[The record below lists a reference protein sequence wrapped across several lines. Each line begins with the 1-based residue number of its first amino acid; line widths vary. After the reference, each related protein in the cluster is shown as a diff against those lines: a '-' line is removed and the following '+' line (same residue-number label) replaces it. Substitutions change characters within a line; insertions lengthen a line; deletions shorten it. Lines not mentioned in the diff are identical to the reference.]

1 MRIKKTLLSALAV
14 TLLLAG
20 CGTKQT
26 TPQSLSLKE
35 AFGDKFLVG
44 VALNTRQVAGKD
56 SAATRLIKQHF
67 NSIVAENCMKS
78 VNIHPEEGRYNF
90 GAADSIVE
98 YGEKNGMAVIGH
110 CLIWHSQCAPWLCV
124 E

>member
-44 VALNTRQVAGKD
+44 VALNTRQVAGKTVRQQG
-56 SAATRLIKQHF
+56 SSNNTSTLSLQKTA
-67 NSIVAENCMKS
+67 
-78 VNIHPEEGRYNF
+78 
-90 GAADSIVE
+90 
-98 YGEKNGMAVIGH
+98 
-110 CLIWHSQCAPWLCV
+110 
-124 E
+124 

>member
-44 VALNTRQVAGKD
+44 VRIEHPAG
-56 SAATRLIKQHF
+56 SR
-67 NSIVAENCMKS
+67 
-78 VNIHPEEGRYNF
+78 
-90 GAADSIVE
+90 
-98 YGEKNGMAVIGH
+98 
-110 CLIWHSQCAPWLCV
+110 
-124 E
+124 

>member
-78 VNIHPEEGRYNF
+78 VNAGLFSVLQRLRRGFSEVLSG
-90 GAADSIVE
+90 
-98 YGEKNGMAVIGH
+98 
-110 CLIWHSQCAPWLCV
+110 
-124 E
+124 

>member
-44 VALNTRQVAGKD
+44 VALNTRQVAGKK
-56 SAATRLIKQHF
+56 AHQTTLQLYRCRKLH
-67 NSIVAENCMKS
+67 
-78 VNIHPEEGRYNF
+78 
-90 GAADSIVE
+90 
-98 YGEKNGMAVIGH
+98 EKRKYSPRRRQI
-110 CLIWHSQCAPWLCV
+110 
-124 E
+124 